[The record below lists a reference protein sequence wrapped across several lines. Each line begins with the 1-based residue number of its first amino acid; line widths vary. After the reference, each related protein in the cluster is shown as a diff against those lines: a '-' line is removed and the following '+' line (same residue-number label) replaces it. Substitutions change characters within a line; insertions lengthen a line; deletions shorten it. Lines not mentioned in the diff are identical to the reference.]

1 MKRFIFLALACM
13 APVVAQQSSVSSTTS
28 VDINGNRVQD
38 GPQVTHS
45 KSNGTSES
53 TETMQ
58 SINGRMVPL
67 ERVEERVLRDD
78 ASGKV
83 VERLIRR
90 YDQQGNPT
98 TPIKQTIEEQKRS
111 DGSTSV
117 QTTTYRGDING
128 GMQIIEKSVTET
140 HKSDSSETSN
150 TVVQRPNVNGGLDTV
165 EKRDEVK
172 VTQPNGY
179 QTETTTYR
187 NDGSGGFYVAVRQ
200 TDQHTQQGSQ
210 STDNR
215 AEYEVGPTRSL
226 QLHSTVRHQHR
237 DSGGWVAGHHGGPF
251 RPERAR
257 NGKRQR
263 FILEAVRA
271 AAHREDARAQR
282 YRKGNTERATAHGF
296 RSGQPGAAATA
307 FPDGLQGQLQEALI
321 SPSRGPAS

>member
-1 MKRFIFLALACM
+1 MNRFLFLALACV

-45 KSNGTSES
+45 KSDGTSES
-53 TETMQ
+53 AETMQ

-128 GMQIIEKSVTET
+128 GMQVIEKSVTET

-187 NDGSGGFYVAVRQ
+187 NDGSGSFYVAVRQ

-226 QLHSTVRHQHR
+226 QLHTQSVTNTVTRADGSQDTTVDLFGRNVPGTVSGSDSSLKLYERQHIEKTP
-237 DSGGWVAGHHGGPF
+237 GPNDTLKETLSVQ
-251 RPERAR
+251 RPTVSDP
-257 NGKRQR
+257 GSLGPLQQ
-263 FILEAVRA
+263 LSQTVC
-271 AAHREDARAQR
+271 
-282 YRKGNTERATAHGF
+282 KGNCKK
-296 RSGQPGAAATA
+296 P
-307 FPDGLQGQLQEALI
+307 
-321 SPSRGPAS
+321 

>member
-1 MKRFIFLALACM
+1 VNRFIFLALVCM
-13 APVVAQQSSVSSTTS
+13 APVAAQQSSVSNTTS
-28 VDINGNRVQD
+28 VDINGARVQD

-45 KSNGTSES
+45 KSDGTSET

-58 SINGRMVPL
+58 SINGRTVPL

-90 YDQQGNPT
+90 YDQQGNAT

-128 GMQIIEKSVTET
+128 GMQVIEKSVTET
-140 HKSDSSETSN
+140 HKSDSTETSN
-150 TVVQRPNVNGGLDTV
+150 TVIQRPNVNGGLDTV

-187 NDGSGGFYVAVRQ
+187 NDGSGGFRVAVRQ
-200 TDQHTQQGSQ
+200 TDQHTEQGSQ

-215 AEYEVGPTRSL
+215 AEYEAGPTGSL
-226 QLHSTVRHQHR
+226 QLHSQSVTNTVTRADGSQDTTVDLFGR
-237 DSGGWVAGHHGGPF
+237 NVPGTVSGNDSSLKLYERQYIEKTPGPNNTVTESLSVQ
-251 RPERAR
+251 RPTVSDP
-257 NGKRQR
+257 GSLGPLQQ
-263 FILEAVRA
+263 LSQTVC
-271 AAHREDARAQR
+271 
-282 YRKGNTERATAHGF
+282 KGNCKK
-296 RSGQPGAAATA
+296 P
-307 FPDGLQGQLQEALI
+307 
-321 SPSRGPAS
+321 